1 MLINIYY
8 AKYMSSDR
16 TLFNK
21 VQLLQ
26 GTIIDFDLM
35 REIDG
40 DVNRKIKKVIKTSV
54 NDSQRGSNSDRFQ
67 GKYDGFLESKKHTI
81 YDKDSYS
88 WLANNYIWKKG
99 LRNWSWKVILDGII
113 KENIRSNL
121 DKNKIDKL
129 DIEHINLVWKTF
141 LKVAGIEDLKKVPN
155 TLDPEHADVKAVL
168 FMYSMESFLYSRLN

>member
-54 NDSQRGSNSDRFQ
+54 NDSQRGSNSDRF
-67 GKYDGFLESKKHTI
+67 
-81 YDKDSYS
+81 
-88 WLANNYIWKKG
+88 
-99 LRNWSWKVILDGII
+99 
-113 KENIRSNL
+113 
-121 DKNKIDKL
+121 
-129 DIEHINLVWKTF
+129 
-141 LKVAGIEDLKKVPN
+141 
-155 TLDPEHADVKAVL
+155 
-168 FMYSMESFLYSRLN
+168 